1 MQTFYLTL
9 DLKDDPQLIADYERH
24 HQQVWP
30 EILDSIKE
38 SGIEQMEIY
47 RSGNRLFMVMKANS
61 TFSFEKKAAMDATN
75 PKVQEWEKLMW
86 RYQQALPTAKPGEK
100 WLLMDKIF
108 SLTEQL
114 NKNV

>member
-24 HQQVWP
+24 HQHVWP

-47 RSGNRLFMVMKANS
+47 RSGNRLFMVMNVNS

-86 RYQQALPTAKPGEK
+86 KYQQALPTAKPGEK

-108 SLTEQL
+108 SLD
-114 NKNV
+114 N